1 MIKLIFSI
9 ALNTLSLVFIVRSMG
24 LHLKVM
30 SSCQLD
36 ICYQPL
42 AIMKIDKVISN
53 IFLYLYELLHT
64 EEFLVFINVIKVFV
78 GYTFDNNVKTCW
90 LDSFSGLDETDNEMA
105 MTCTKWYLIY
115 WVSHYYEKMKLYQT
129 MQPMHF

>member
-1 MIKLIFSI
+1 
-9 ALNTLSLVFIVRSMG
+9 MG

-42 AIMKIDKVISN
+42 VIMKIDKVLSN
-53 IFLYLYELLHT
+53 IFLYYSH
-64 EEFLVFINVIKVFV
+64 FINVIKVFV

-90 LDSFSGLDETDNEMA
+90 WDSFSGLDETDNEMA

-115 WVSHYYEKMKLYQT
+115 WVSHYYEKVKLYQT